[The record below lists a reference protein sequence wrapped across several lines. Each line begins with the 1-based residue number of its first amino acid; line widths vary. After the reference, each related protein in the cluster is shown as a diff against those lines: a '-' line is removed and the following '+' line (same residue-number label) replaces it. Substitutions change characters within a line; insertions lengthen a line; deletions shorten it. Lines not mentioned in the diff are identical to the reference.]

1 MKNIAVISICCLML
15 IRANMIA
22 QDKGSYASANLNV
35 GLTSLN
41 FTVTESNGSTAK
53 ASNKIGIGLNAKYN
67 YYFNKHIGIGT
78 GLGFSTYKS
87 RASFNGSL
95 NEHALGSYVDD
106 DVSGAPGNFKLR
118 ARIENIEEKQNIF
131 FLEIPITV
139 LYQTRFSYGK
149 WGAFGSVGIKVLMPV
164 SRKFEVV
171 KNATSKLNVSGFY
184 SDNTQNFEIGAPGT
198 PPVPQH
204 GFGTVDNPAA
214 SLNWKGNIEMK
225 TAYALTFDFG
235 ALHRLTNESD
245 LFFGPYIDYILND
258 IKNKNIPLLTG
269 PAGSYHPDAN
279 NNIGKG
285 IVYNGLINS
294 EYTDKVIP
302 FSIGIKIGV
311 RFKL

>member
-1 MKNIAVISICCLML
+1 MCCLML
-15 IRANMIA
+15 FAVNMTA
-22 QDKGSYASANLNV
+22 QNDKSSYVSANLNA

-41 FTVTESNGSTAK
+41 FSVKEFNGSTAN
-53 ASNKIGIGLNAKYN
+53 ASNKIGVGMNAKYN
-67 YYFNKHIGIGT
+67 YYFNKHWGIGA
-78 GLGFSTYKS
+78 GLGFSNYKS
-87 RASFNGSL
+87 RTFFNGGL
-95 NEHALGSYVDD
+95 TEVYDLGAYVDD
-106 DVSGAPGNFKLR
+106 DASGAPKNFNLK

-149 WGAFGSVGIKVLMPV
+149 WGAFGSVGVKVLMPV

-171 KNATSKLNVSGFY
+171 KNATSKLNVSGLY
-184 SDNTQNFEIGAPGT
+184 TDNTQGFEMGAPET
-198 PPVPQH
+198 PSVEQH
-204 GFGTVDNPAA
+204 GFGTLDNPTA
-214 SLNWKGNIEMK
+214 SLKWKSDTEMK
-225 TAYALTFDFG
+225 TAYAISFDFG
-235 ALHRLTNESD
+235 ALHRLTEGSD

-258 IKNKNIPLLTG
+258 IKNKNVPLITG
-269 PAGSYHPDAN
+269 PKGSYHPDAN

-294 EYTDKVIP
+294 VHTDKVIP